1 MTTTEAP
8 PLHAGGDFAAALRGF
23 GPVGLAAI
31 LLILAG
37 SVSGPPLTALLALI
51 WARVSRTPWRE
62 LGFVRPKSYVVTI
75 AGGVA
80 FGAAFKLLMKTVVMP
95 LLGAAA
101 VNSAFHYL
109 AGNTAALP
117 FALLIV
123 IFSAG
128 VAEEVVFRS
137 YLFERLGKL
146 LGQGAGA
153 RTAIVILT
161 SAVFSAAHYQL
172 QGWAGVEQAAI
183 TGLALGTMYAVTGR
197 IWAVICAHA
206 AFDVAAVAIIYF
218 DVEAPLAHRFFG

>member
-1 MTTTEAP
+1 MTTTTAP
-8 PLHAGGDFAAALRGF
+8 PLPAGRDLAAPLRGF
-23 GPVGLAAI
+23 GPIGLIAI

-37 SVSGPPLTALLALI
+37 GVLGPPLTALLVLI
-51 WARVSRTPWRE
+51 WARMSRTPWSE
-62 LGFVRPKSYVVTI
+62 LGFVRPTSYVATI

-95 LLGAAA
+95 LLGAPA

-117 FALLIV
+117 FAMVTV
-123 IFSAG
+123 ILGAG

-137 YLFERLGKL
+137 YFFERLGKL
-146 LGQGAGA
+146 LGPGVGAK
-153 RTAIVILT
+153 TAIVVLT

-183 TGLALGTMYAVTGR
+183 TGLAFGTIYAVTGR

-206 AFDVAAVAIIYF
+206 AFDVTAVAIIYF
-218 DVEAPLAHRFFG
+218 DVEAQFAHRFFS